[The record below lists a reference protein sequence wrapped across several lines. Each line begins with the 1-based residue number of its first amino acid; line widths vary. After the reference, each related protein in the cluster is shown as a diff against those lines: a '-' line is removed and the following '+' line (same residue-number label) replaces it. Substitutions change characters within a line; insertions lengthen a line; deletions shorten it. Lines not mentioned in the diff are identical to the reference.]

1 MMLVLL
7 VVVML
12 VLLRIVMLL
21 MLLMLG
27 MLEMLLLALLHGSPR
42 PTECI
47 GGLTACLGFLQQG
60 MSCVKT
66 RSISTTRRLSSFL
79 KSLMSF
85 TSAAS
90 CGIGPRWE
98 SRPEADCIAAR
109 STSSL
114 SSRSV
119 AAPAS

>member
-1 MMLVLL
+1 MFTVSTGCYKYCDEWAVLPTSLVAEATLMMLVLR

-47 GGLTACLGFLQQG
+47 GGLTACLGFLQ
-60 MSCVKT
+60 
-66 RSISTTRRLSSFL
+66 
-79 KSLMSF
+79 
-85 TSAAS
+85 
-90 CGIGPRWE
+90 
-98 SRPEADCIAAR
+98 
-109 STSSL
+109 
-114 SSRSV
+114 
-119 AAPAS
+119 